1 MSKSEDENG
10 SREDKKNAK
19 SEQPDQQTGRNSA
32 EDDAESSKASTNNL
46 ISPVFA
52 DKGTARSIED
62 GEPLAQV
69 LPFESQVQGHI
80 GRQLRALYDDVLSQ
94 PIPERFLELLKT
106 LDEDPEQS
114 SDPKGET

>member
-1 MSKSEDENG
+1 MSSSEDENG

-19 SEQPDQQTGRNSA
+19 SQQPDQQTDKGSA
-32 EDDAESSKASTNNL
+32 GGGADSVQPSTNNL

-52 DKGTARSIED
+52 DKGTAKSIEE

-69 LPFESQVQGHI
+69 LPFETQVQGHI

-94 PIPERFLELLKT
+94 PVPERFLELLRA
-106 LDEDPEQS
+106 LDEEPEPPA
-114 SDPKGET
+114 DPKGET